1 MAPGQGTSRKGE
13 VRLPPEPPE
22 ASSSRR
28 STRAKGDGPRWGGA
42 GAVWPVRLGG
52 EESDRAG
59 TAIKP
64 ATSVCTPCGV
74 ECNTY
79 ATGRRQLDRKETGKG
94 PFRSRPSTLCHTRK
108 EFCYE

>member
-1 MAPGQGTSRKGE
+1 MENWSASGGRN
-13 VRLPPEPPE
+13 PP
-22 ASSSRR
+22 
-28 STRAKGDGPRWGGA
+28 AKCDGPRWGGA

-64 ATSVCTPCGV
+64 ATSVCTPRGV

-79 ATGRRQLDRKETGKG
+79 ATGQRQLHRNETAKG
-94 PFRSRPSTLCHTRK
+94 RF
-108 EFCYE
+108 

>member
-1 MAPGQGTSRKGE
+1 MDNRAVVPAVENSSGGRG
-13 VRLPPEPPE
+13 RNPP
-22 ASSSRR
+22 
-28 STRAKGDGPRWGGA
+28 AKGDGPRWGGA

-74 ECNTY
+74 QCNTY
-79 ATGRRQLDRKETGKG
+79 ATGQRQLDRKETAKR
-94 PFRSRPSTLCHTRK
+94 PF
-108 EFCYE
+108 